1 MAKQYN
7 ATPEEISFYEED
19 FTIDDLGVNGQVD
32 SISEDQIS
40 LYEQTPSQPLREDIP
55 WYKSYPA
62 AAGKAVLNGV
72 QSLGRAFGPLQDYGD
87 RGHNEYASYYQRNK
101 NNNPLSRDEYFEKNP
116 LPKETTLRA
125 FLDEQLPSND
135 GFVEN
140 TLDRAGQILPFLLA
154 NPLGVAGQAGKA
166 AVGGLAESGGL
177 ASGALR
183 QTLLEGAKNLLGPVT
198 RSLLGGASGETAKE
212 LGAPEWAQS
221 LAEIPAQV
229 VPGFGS
235 RLIPNA
241 SQQSLVNEARTLG
254 LTEQQIT
261 PLIQNARKVRALSKL
276 STKRGATEQR
286 LKDSYDALG
295 QVYGKLA
302 ARPESAKPLTAVQ
315 ATNVGAGIQEKLATL
330 PAGVRNKVSEDLSDL
345 LKGEMNGQKLIN
357 FYQDINY
364 YIGNGERQLGILK
377 EPITTALGQISPQL
391 AQDFNITNRL
401 YQNYYGI
408 ASKLKPNIAD
418 DLVTASE
425 GVRVL
430 YGAFTG
436 NYPLLAETIGEAGAR
451 KMASELLTNPRF
463 QNLSKQMVEA
473 LNNNKLAVASKIYDS
488 MLNLARDEDPES
500 AVYLQRANFSSLGKQ
515 ANKEEAR

>member
-7 ATPEEISFYEED
+7 ATPEEISFYEDD
-19 FTIDDLGVNGQVD
+19 FTIDEIQPDGQ
-32 SISEDQIS
+32 IDQES
-40 LYEQTPSQPLREDIP
+40 LDVSGLYENTPSTALREDIP

-62 AAGKAVLNGV
+62 AAGKALLNGA
-72 QSLGRAFGPLQDYGD
+72 QTLGRAFGPLQEYDD
-87 RGHNEYASYYQRNK
+87 RGHNEYANYYQRNK
-101 NNNPLSRDEYFEKNP
+101 DNNPLSRDEYFEKNP
-116 LPKETTLRA
+116 LPKQTTLRQ

-154 NPLGVAGQAGKA
+154 NPVGAGAQLGKA
-166 AVGGLAESGGL
+166 AVGGLAESASL
-177 ASGALR
+177 ASGPLR

-198 RSLLGGASGETAKE
+198 RSLLGGASGEGAKE
-212 LGAPEWAQS
+212 LGFGPVVQS

-229 VPGFGS
+229 VPGFGG

-241 SQQSLVNEARTLG
+241 SQQSLVNEARSLG

-261 PLIQNARKVRALSKL
+261 PLIQSARKTRALSKL

-302 ARPESAKPLTAVQ
+302 SRPESAKPLTAIQ
-315 ATNVGAGIQEKLATL
+315 ANNVGAGIQEKLSTL

-408 ASKLKPNIAD
+408 ASKLKPNIC
-418 DLVTASE
+418 
-425 GVRVL
+425 R
-430 YGAFTG
+430 
-436 NYPLLAETIGEAGAR
+436 
-451 KMASELLTNPRF
+451 
-463 QNLSKQMVEA
+463 
-473 LNNNKLAVASKIYDS
+473 
-488 MLNLARDEDPES
+488 
-500 AVYLQRANFSSLGKQ
+500 
-515 ANKEEAR
+515 